1 MNVEK
6 ARYWI
11 LKGAQPSDR
20 VAWLFGK
27 VGILP
32 PKPVPLPNP
41 ETFRVPKAVVRENKK
56 KRKEEAAART
66 KVLHQKVEERRKK
79 AQAIRDERKEKR
91 KQITVAKELKAAL
104 RAQSATRS
112 A

>member
-1 MNVEK
+1 MPVRLRLQRFGQKHLPYYRIVAADAKAPRDGRFIERVGNFNPIPDKHGIKEIRVNVEK

-41 ETFRVPKAVVRENKK
+41 ETFRVPKA
-56 KRKEEAAART
+56 
-66 KVLHQKVEERRKK
+66 
-79 AQAIRDERKEKR
+79 
-91 KQITVAKELKAAL
+91 
-104 RAQSATRS
+104 
-112 A
+112 

>member
-11 LKGAQPSDR
+11 LKGAQPTDR

-41 ETFRVPKAVVRENKK
+41 ETFRVPKAVLRERKK
-56 KRKEEAAART
+56 KAKEGAAAAT
-66 KVLHQKVEERRKK
+66 KHMEQKVKERRDK

-91 KQITVAKELKAAL
+91 KQIRISKELARSMREKKAEA
-104 RAQSATRS
+104 
-112 A
+112 